1 MIHPSIQIMLPKLAE
16 LFAKHQVKN
25 AFVFGSAVT
34 EKFSNKSDV
43 DFLVNLKE
51 NIDPV
56 EAGEHLWDLQDELAE
71 LLKRD
76 VDLVTERSLKNPYFI
91 GVLNQT
97 KVAIYGQ
104 KD

>member
-1 MIHPSIQIMLPKLAE
+1 MLPKLAE
-16 LFAKHQVKN
+16 LFVKHQVKN

-34 EKFSNKSDV
+34 EKFNNKSDV

-71 LLKRD
+71 LLKRE

-91 GVLNQT
+91 DVLNQT

>member
-1 MIHPSIQIMLPKLAE
+1 MLPKLVE
-16 LFAKHQVKN
+16 LFVKHQVKN

-34 EKFSNKSDV
+34 EKFNSKSDV

-76 VDLVTERSLKNPYFI
+76 VELVTERSLKNPYFI
-91 GVLNQT
+91 GVLNHT